1 VPARRTREPAG
12 LDLNERTL
20 ALNPFLQQMR
30 NLGPARLAAMGGV
43 AVGLIAFIIFFATRF
58 SAPQMELLYG
68 GLSSTDSRAI
78 MGVLES
84 SGVQYRSD
92 NEGADIMVPSDQVTR
107 LRMQMAEQGLPSG
120 GSVGYELF
128 DSMDALGTTN
138 FVQNVNLVR
147 ALEGELSR
155 TIKSIEG
162 IQNARVHLVMPQ
174 REMFTREIQEPTASV
189 YIKMQSG
196 RLSENQV
203 SAIQH
208 LIAAAV
214 PKLRPSNISIVDERG
229 TLLSRSYENDEQ
241 MMVVAQEEART
252 KLERRLAQSVISL
265 VESSLGPGKV
275 RAEVRAEMDFDKV
288 VTNQEIYNP
297 DEQVPRSTVTVDENN
312 SSLESDQQ
320 NVTVAQN
327 LPDAN
332 LNNQGGPRS
341 QTSERRTEETVNF
354 EISKKTINQVRDQ
367 GTLKRLSVAVL
378 VDGSYTTD
386 ASGAK
391 TYQPLPQETVE
402 KIETLVQTAI
412 GYDANRGDQIEVINM
427 PFTGFDDLIGEDQE
441 FNLLGFSKDEIMRMA
456 EGLGVA
462 IVAVLVILLV
472 VRPLVTRA
480 FETMPQGEDQLMA
493 GEGLPQLTG
502 PGGVPMPVPGGAE
515 EEEDLDELIDIDK
528 VEGRVKASSLRK
540 ISDIVDKHPEEALSI
555 IRTWLYQES

>member
-1 VPARRTREPAG
+1 M
-12 LDLNERTL
+12 
-20 ALNPFLQQMR
+20 NPFLQQMR

-43 AVGLIAFIIFFATRF
+43 AVGLVAFIIFFATRF

-84 SGVQYRSD
+84 GGVQYRTEND
-92 NEGADIMVPSDQVTR
+92 GADVMVPSDQVTR

-155 TIKSIEG
+155 TIKAIEG

-174 REMFTREIQEPTASV
+174 REMFTREVQEPTASV

-196 RLSENQV
+196 RLAENQV
-203 SAIQH
+203 SAVQH

-229 TLLSRSYENDEQ
+229 TLLSRSYENDDQ

-297 DEQVPRSTVTVDENN
+297 DEQVQRSTVTVDENN
-312 SSLESDQQ
+312 TSLESDQQ

-378 VDGSYTTD
+378 VDGTYTTD
-386 ASGAK
+386 EAGAK
-391 TYQPLPQETVE
+391 TYAPLPQETVE
-402 KIETLVQTAI
+402 KIEALAQTAI
-412 GYDANRGDQIEVINM
+412 GYDAARGDQIEVINM

-480 FETMPQGEDQLMA
+480 FETMPQGEDQLMSS
-493 GEGLPQLTG
+493 EGLPQLTG